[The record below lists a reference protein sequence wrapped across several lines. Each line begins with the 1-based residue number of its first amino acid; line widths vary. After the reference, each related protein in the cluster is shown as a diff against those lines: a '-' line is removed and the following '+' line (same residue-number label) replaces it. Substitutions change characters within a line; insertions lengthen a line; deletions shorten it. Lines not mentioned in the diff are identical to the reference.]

1 MFKLQKVAIVFL
13 RQRRRDYR
21 KSRCRANGD
30 VSDSLQRKLNVS
42 SPASS
47 IQQQQQS
54 LDTSIEPMAPKD
66 QIANSGLDQDKVAQ
80 DFRDIKR
87 PTVSPQNDGC
97 TVPIIRLIH
106 YEDNSYA
113 LKWILFVN
121 EEMNDPRTMLSEPGD
136 VEADEEEQHINGCYD
151 YVDDEDDDEECY
163 EIDENYVE
171 DADEDYVED
180 ADEDMEG
187 DNPENLEEED
197 NYTDFSKKY
206 DDYAD
211 EYKPDKSDFQYLG

>member
-1 MFKLQKVAIVFL
+1 MRMEETTIAT
-13 RQRRRDYR
+13 
-21 KSRCRANGD
+21 A
-30 VSDSLQRKLNVS
+30 VSESLQRKLNVS

-47 IQQQQQS
+47 IQQLQQQS
-54 LDTSIEPMAPKD
+54 LDTSIEPMAPKEVARYYAPSD
-66 QIANSGLDQDKVAQ
+66 LVSTYCARLIRQIANSGLDKDKVAQ

-121 EEMNDPRTMLSEPGD
+121 EEMNDPRTMLAEPGD
-136 VEADEEEQHINGCYD
+136 VEVDEED

-171 DADEDYVED
+171 GHVVG

-197 NYTDFSKKY
+197 NYIDFSKKY

-211 EYKPDKSDFQYLG
+211 EYKPDKSDFRYLG

>member
-1 MFKLQKVAIVFL
+1 MEETTIAT
-13 RQRRRDYR
+13 
-21 KSRCRANGD
+21 A
-30 VSDSLQRKLNVS
+30 VSESLQRKLNVS

-47 IQQQQQS
+47 IQQLQQQS
-54 LDTSIEPMAPKD
+54 LDTSIEPMAPKEVARYYAPSD
-66 QIANSGLDQDKVAQ
+66 LVSTYCARLIRQIANSGLDKDKVAQ

-87 PTVSPQNDGC
+87 PTVSPQNDGS

-121 EEMNDPRTMLSEPGD
+121 EEMNDPRTMLAEPGD
-136 VEADEEEQHINGCYD
+136 VEVDEED

-171 DADEDYVED
+171 GHVES

-197 NYTDFSKKY
+197 NYIDFSKNY

>member
-1 MFKLQKVAIVFL
+1 MEETTIAT
-13 RQRRRDYR
+13 
-21 KSRCRANGD
+21 A
-30 VSDSLQRKLNVS
+30 VSESLQRKLNVS

-47 IQQQQQS
+47 IQQLQQQS
-54 LDTSIEPMAPKD
+54 LDTSIEPMAPKEVARYYAPSD
-66 QIANSGLDQDKVAQ
+66 LVSTYCARLIRQIANSGLDKDKVAQ

-121 EEMNDPRTMLSEPGD
+121 EEMNDPRTMLAEPGD
-136 VEADEEEQHINGCYD
+136 VEVDEED

-171 DADEDYVED
+171 GHVVG

-197 NYTDFSKKY
+197 NYIDFSKKY

-211 EYKPDKSDFQYLG
+211 EYKPDKSDFRYLG

>member
-1 MFKLQKVAIVFL
+1 MFEFL
-13 RQRRRDYR
+13 TAKCADCFSEAEKGETTERGGVVQMEETTIATAM
-21 KSRCRANGD
+21 SE
-30 VSDSLQRKLNVS
+30 SLQRKLNVS
-42 SPASS
+42 SPTSS
-47 IQQQQQS
+47 IQQLQQQS

-66 QIANSGLDQDKVAQ
+66 SGLDKDKVAQ

-136 VEADEEEQHINGCYD
+136 VEVDEEEQHRNGCYD
-151 YVDDEDDDEECY
+151 YVDDEDEDEECY

-171 DADEDYVED
+171 DADED
-180 ADEDMEG
+180 MEG
-187 DNPENLEEED
+187 DNPENFEEED
-197 NYTDFSKKY
+197 NYIDFSKKY

>member
-1 MFKLQKVAIVFL
+1 MEETTIAT
-13 RQRRRDYR
+13 
-21 KSRCRANGD
+21 A
-30 VSDSLQRKLNVS
+30 VSESLQRKLNVS

-47 IQQQQQS
+47 IQQLQPQS
-54 LDTSIEPMAPKD
+54 LDTSIEPMAPKEIARYYASSD
-66 QIANSGLDQDKVAQ
+66 LVSTYCAGLIRQIANSGLDKDKVAQ

-171 DADEDYVED
+171 DYVED
-180 ADEDMEG
+180 ADEDMKG

-197 NYTDFSKKY
+197 NYIDFSKKY

>member
-1 MFKLQKVAIVFL
+1 MEETTIA
-13 RQRRRDYR
+13 
-21 KSRCRANGD
+21 AA
-30 VSDSLQRKLNVS
+30 VSESLQRKLNVS

-47 IQQQQQS
+47 IQQLQQQS
-54 LDTSIEPMAPKD
+54 LDTSIEPMAPKEVARYYAPSD
-66 QIANSGLDQDKVAQ
+66 LVSTYCARLIRQIANSGLDKDKVAQ

-121 EEMNDPRTMLSEPGD
+121 EEMNDPRTMLAEPGD
-136 VEADEEEQHINGCYD
+136 VEVDEED

-171 DADEDYVED
+171 GHVVG

-197 NYTDFSKKY
+197 NYIDFSKKY

-211 EYKPDKSDFQYLG
+211 EYKPDKSDFRYLG